1 MSAKPPTVVTCEW
14 TGDLAF
20 RIGAGEHAIVVDGD
34 SRQGLS
40 PVQLLGASLAGCM
53 ATDVALILTRGRQ
66 PLKSLTVSLTA
77 QRADSDPHRV
87 TAVQMHFAVGGA
99 VNRAQLDRAIALS
112 REKYCSVWHSMRE
125 DIPLETTTSITP
137 AD

>member
-1 MSAKPPTVVTCEW
+1 MAKPPTVVTATW

-20 RIGAGEHAIVVDGD
+20 AVASGSHEMVVDGD

-40 PVQLLGASLAGCM
+40 PVQLLGAALAGCM

-66 PLKSLTVSLTA
+66 PLTSLEVSLTA
-77 QRADSDPHRV
+77 HRADSDPHRF
-87 TAVQMHFAVGGA
+87 TAVRIHFAVGGA
-99 VNRAQLDRAIALS
+99 VNPAQLDRAIALS

-125 DIPLETTTSITP
+125 DITLETTTSITP
-137 AD
+137 AG